1 MLGSKNR
8 MPKRARYPLFL
19 LGLIVIL
26 VGSIWLNS
34 QGAPASALGG
44 VALVGMALIVSSVIL
59 K

>member
-26 VGSIWLNS
+26 VCSIWLNS